1 VLLQQMSARL
11 LAQSS
16 FEDAVRVILEDS
28 IALHGAEYG
37 NVQLL
42 AGDCLVIVL
51 QRGFKAAFLEYFRE
65 VRAEDGSSC
74 GRALRTGSPILV
86 HDTSRDP
93 EYLPYRAAARAAR
106 YKSVITVPLITS
118 AHVLIGAVSNHFV
131 NVHGPTKIE
140 METLKSYSTVAAE
153 HLYELLDDAPLKD
166 MALSMNRRLY
176 AEAGLEA
183 SSVE

>member
-1 VLLQQMSARL
+1 MSARL

-28 IALHGAEYG
+28 IALHGAEFG

-42 AGDCLVIVL
+42 AGDFLVIAS
-51 QRGFKAAFLEYFRE
+51 QRGFGAAFLEYFRE
-65 VRAEDGSSC
+65 VRSEDGSSC

-86 HDTSRDP
+86 RDTGHDP
-93 EYLPYRAAARAAR
+93 EYLPYRAAARAAGYR
-106 YKSVITVPLITS
+106 SVITVPLITS
-118 AHVLIGAVSNHFV
+118 TNVLIGAVSNHFV

-140 METLKSYSTVAAE
+140 METLKSYSMVAAE
-153 HLYELLDDAPLKD
+153 HLYELLDDAPLKNV
-166 MALSMNRRLY
+166 ALSMNRRLY

-183 SSVE
+183 FTVK